1 MKELYYECTYMIH
14 KNKLFFQ
21 VKDYTAKAYYTSISM
36 VSKQK
41 KLIKALTTKYTISY
55 NKTVRNTLYVSI
67 NNIYQI
73 ELLDN
78 KSSYFCNDMVK
89 ENNMYAIKYIINY
102 NYIIIQVVDIKTY
115 KCYSVE
121 INYINIA
128 HLNDI
133 LYQLNN
139 LPNSKGIIMDNNN
152 MIMLNMNTNNAEQ
165 IHFNNLLTNK
175 YLIKW
180 YQMAYPK
187 KKEIKNTPL
196 PEYNPSNDINY
207 IFDFNLS

>member
-1 MKELYYECTYMIH
+1 MKEPHYECTYIIH
-14 KNKLFFQ
+14 KNKLLFQ

-41 KLIKALTTKYTISY
+41 KLIKALTTKYTITY
-55 NKTVRNTLYVSI
+55 NKTVSNILYVTI
-67 NNIYQI
+67 NNIYKI

-78 KSSYFCNDMVK
+78 KSSYFCNDIVK
-89 ENNMYAIKYIINY
+89 ENDMYAIKYIINY

-139 LPNSKGIIMDNNN
+139 LPNSKGIIMDNN

-187 KKEIKNTPL
+187 KKEITYETKPF
-196 PEYNPSNDINY
+196 YNPSNDINY